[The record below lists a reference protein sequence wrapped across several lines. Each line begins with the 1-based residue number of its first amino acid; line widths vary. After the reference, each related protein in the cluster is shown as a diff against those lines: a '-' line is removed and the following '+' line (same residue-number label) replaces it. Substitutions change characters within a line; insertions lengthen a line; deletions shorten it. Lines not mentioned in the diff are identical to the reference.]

1 MANVRI
7 IQPQSEKVREVTGS
21 EAEELLRK
29 YGHSGEQNKQ
39 VTTRVPDTSNIGNL
53 TFEEA
58 IKLHEEEQAALKA
71 RKQTN
76 KPISF
81 ESEQGYDKEIKNIST
96 DGVNFKVEITTDMKL
111 PKY

>member
-1 MANVRI
+1 MANIKI
-7 IQPQSEKVREVTGS
+7 IQPQKEEVKEVTGS

-29 YGHSGEQNKQ
+29 YGYGQKDEQL
-39 VTTRVPDTSNIGNL
+39 TTRVPDVSNMGNL

-58 IKLHEEEQAALKA
+58 IKLHEQEQAALKA
-71 RKQTN
+71 KKETK

-81 ESEQGYDKEIKNIST
+81 EAQHGYDKEIKNVST
-96 DGVNFKVEITTDMKL
+96 NGFNFKVEITTDMKL